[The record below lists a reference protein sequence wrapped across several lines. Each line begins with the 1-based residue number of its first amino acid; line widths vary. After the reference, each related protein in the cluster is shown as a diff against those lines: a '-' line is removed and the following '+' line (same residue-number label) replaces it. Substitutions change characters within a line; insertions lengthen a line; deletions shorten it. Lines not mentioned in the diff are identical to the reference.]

1 MKHPLFAAMGGDYP
15 KHLEAQYDR
24 ILTKIEQL
32 WSTPEIDD
40 YFSDL
45 LIDRRGG
52 RKGFP
57 HEVARELI
65 MLREFHEL
73 ENFRAAER
81 TEDAMRQLAEKRIP
95 MDAGG
100 FLLVFREGN
109 QELVDLFVRSHF
121 PLPFDDNGEPL
132 ILAALK
138 RGHTVVA
145 KIILGAG
152 ADVNLRNRLGLTA
165 LLVACGKTTHG
176 YRVITEAL
184 IAKGANVNVRDPL
197 GNTPLLLALSGQMF
211 DIAALLV
218 QHGANV
224 FATSPKGVTPVELAR
239 SYGTPEALKLV
250 ELMLSRQTKPE

>member
-1 MKHPLFAAMGGDYP
+1 
-15 KHLEAQYDR
+15 
-24 ILTKIEQL
+24 
-32 WSTPEIDD
+32 
-40 YFSDL
+40 
-45 LIDRRGG
+45 
-52 RKGFP
+52 
-57 HEVARELI
+57 
-65 MLREFHEL
+65 
-73 ENFRAAER
+73 
-81 TEDAMRQLAEKRIP
+81 

-109 QELVDLFVRSHF
+109 QELVDLFVRSNF

-145 KIILGAG
+145 TIVLSAGAG
-152 ADVNLRNRLGLTA
+152 VNLRNSLGLTA

-197 GNTPLLLALSGQMF
+197 GNTPLMLALSGQMF
-211 DIAALLV
+211 DIARLLI

-239 SYGTPEALKLV
+239 SYGTPEAMQLV
-250 ELMLSRQTKPE
+250 ELMLKKSVEA